1 MSHTFTPAKK
11 KAVMPV
17 RQMKS
22 VRVDGRTVIL
32 VDARIS
38 NAEAIQHYAEKR
50 MLYMACRQ
58 GTPNYPEKKEFKEVP
73 VGEIAELEAILD
85 KENLPEM
92 E

>member
-1 MSHTFTPAKK
+1 
-11 KAVMPV
+11 
-17 RQMKS
+17 
-22 VRVDGRTVIL
+22 
-32 VDARIS
+32 
-38 NAEAIQHYAEKR
+38 